1 MAKFIE
7 SLGQQVGDAGAQGIV
22 GMGMNL
28 LDEMLMGNRRRKKQ
42 LEQQQKLTD
51 MQVGANKELMDLGYQ
66 QQMDMWHNTNY
77 SAQMKE
83 MEKAGLNPA
92 MIYGMGGAG
101 GETGAGAVGSA
112 GAGQSDSEATQKMAD
127 MQMTGMGLQMQKQR
141 AEIRAIEADARKKEA
156 ETKTVESTRDLIAEN
171 MRMEGAEKWMEN
183 LKTNWLMRKNPT
195 GELER
200 TDDFSLELYG
210 NKVYDMTASINPMGG
225 FNREA
230 SLALAKTEAE
240 KGNVEAQ
247 AVLTNEKAK
256 GYWQELL
263 NATAHADADKAKA
276 AAVKLA
282 TEWQTGEYTNW
293 KTWVNTATDAING
306 LSNVI
311 KMW

>member
-22 GMGMNL
+22 GMGMNM

-66 QQMDMWHNTNY
+66 QQLDMWHNTNY

-83 MEKAGLNPA
+83 LEKAGLNPA

-156 ETKTVESTRDLIAEN
+156 DAKTVESTRDLIAEN

-183 LKTNWLMRKNPT
+183 LKTQWL
-195 GELER
+195 LEKDPEWEASGKSPVR
-200 TDDFSLELYG
+200 LELFR
-210 NKVYDMTASINPMGG
+210 NKVFNISTAINQMGG
-225 FNREA
+225 FNKEA

-240 KGNVEAQ
+240 KGNIVTGKQ
-247 AVLTNEKAK
+247 I
-256 GYWQELL
+256 GR
-263 NATAHADADKAKA
+263 AH
-276 AAVKLA
+276 V
-282 TEWQTGEYTNW
+282 
-293 KTWVNTATDAING
+293 
-306 LSNVI
+306 
-311 KMW
+311 